1 MKKRNIFA
9 GLLLS
14 MGLVVAAGTVLVSR
28 QDKAMQAKA
37 DAELNDSFDK
47 IYSDDFNNV
56 AGGGS
61 FNYTLLCFTGVTNGY
76 DSDTDFTDAAT
87 LNYVKLNGELLSSYA
102 GSKLRTWGGQNW
114 IRVYY
119 PTSAVSDGEG
129 CTLEIAS
136 GLTIGNSVI
145 AGVKLV
151 MDSNNKWQFD
161 SYLVDEVE
169 TEVLALNPNYWGFV
183 VFQLSGYTG
192 TQAHVLSSS
201 ASKCLSNDIYI
212 NGDLDSK
219 LLNAGPTWN
228 TLAAPSNANYFG
240 WDPSALSDS
249 LDNISNITIPAGTKF
264 PSTSFVDQSKG
275 DGYRLYVTNKDVT
288 FAKQG
293 SSWIK
298 LTYIKDDELVKN
310 GDYTLFTPSDF
321 NNGSNSS
328 WPFYIQN
335 VTQLSNLNFGLQ
347 FNLTL
352 TEEQISGY
360 QTLRLG
366 TTLTG
371 NEYFEL
377 LINYKA
383 NTYIKSFNGVAGNI
397 PSSVASISVT
407 ANEKHLFELYSIK
420 VSENSVRILLGID
433 GILIFKTDALDA
445 TGASCSAIALF
456 SGNVTSADEA
466 YSACETT
473 TAKALGRFYSKKLES
488 PSGSTA
494 LEKFENAKKYYETY
508 LTLSQRTVLEEN
520 EEFAFIKTAY
530 QTLAEAALSEYK
542 ESKKTELSNYASE
555 DDYSEV
561 NWMTVESYIS
571 EGCNAIEEADNSE
584 AVDMALASAKS
595 LIDAVPTLMDELDAA
610 KEAAYLEIDG
620 YASSSDYR
628 EAEQLLLAQYISEC
642 KSLIGNI
649 TDPANIAQIRV
660 ELDAAEDKI
669 DALTTKAEYEAAELA
684 QAKIDAK
691 VEIENYKSDV
701 VYREAEATQRAT
713 IIAECKAD
721 IDEITDY
728 EDIDDIEALVATAKA
743 DIDELKTDEEY
754 KAELAAHKV
763 NTKAVVDSMVETIIN
778 NYRSNE
784 QGLINEAA
792 SNVKTN
798 IDNAESVEAVDSLY
812 TGFVTYVGELE
823 TDAELNQKEANV
835 VINAINAIPTLTPSN
850 YLNIEEYIISARS
863 QFNALSEGGKALV
876 NNLNVLELL
885 EIRLAELKEEKTHA
899 EAVDALI
906 GQIGEV
912 NAAEASYNKI
922 KVARDAYENLN
933 NEERSMVTKL
943 SELQAKEALFAQA
956 LSTIKS
962 SGKDEIDRVYNA
974 LDLSRYAEDD
984 KELILDL
991 VSEAKADVDG
1001 AKYSEEVASIIESF
1015 KTEIGEIPQIAPQ
1028 PAKSGCGGSIT
1039 TTSIALSALTLVGI
1053 VLIIIRRRKYQ

>member
-14 MGLVVAAGTVLVSR
+14 MGLVVAAGTALVSR
-28 QDKAMQAKA
+28 QDKAMQVKA
-37 DAELNDSFDK
+37 DVELNDSFDK
-47 IYSDDFNNV
+47 IYSDAYNNTSFVTGFNKV
-56 AGGGS
+56 
-61 FNYTLLCFTGVTNGY
+61 LLCFAGTPNGLTNASIYDASVLNNILINDVPIYNTGALVQP
-76 DSDTDFTDAAT
+76 
-87 LNYVKLNGELLSSYA
+87 
-102 GSKLRTWGGQNW
+102 WGDGQNW
-114 IRVYY
+114 FTVVY
-119 PTSAVSDGEG
+119 PTSLLSGEG
-129 CTLEIAS
+129 TILEIKN
-136 GLTIGNSVI
+136 GTVVGNSVI

-151 MDSNNKWQFD
+151 MDSNSKWQFD
-161 SYLVDEVE
+161 SYVVEEVE
-169 TEVLALNPNYWGFV
+169 TDVLALNPNYWGFV

-192 TQAHVLSSS
+192 TQAHVPSSS

-212 NGDLDSK
+212 NGDPNSK

-240 WDPSALSDS
+240 WDPGALSDS
-249 LDNISNITIPAGTKF
+249 LDNISSITIPAGTKF

-321 NNGSNSS
+321 NNGSNST
-328 WPFYIQN
+328 WPFFIQKA
-335 VTQLSNLNFGLQ
+335 TQLSNLNFGLQ
-347 FNLTL
+347 FNLNL
-352 TEEQISGY
+352 TDEQIGGY

-377 LINYKA
+377 LINYKV
-383 NTYIKSFNGVAGNI
+383 NTYITRFNGVAGNI
-397 PSSVASISVT
+397 PSSVANISVT
-407 ANEKHLFELYSIK
+407 ANEEHLFELYSIK

-456 SGNVTSADEA
+456 SGTVTSADEA

-508 LTLSQRTVLEEN
+508 LTLSQRTALEEN
-520 EEFAFIKTAY
+520 EDFAFIKTAY
-530 QTLAEAALSEYK
+530 QALKEAAFSEYK

-561 NWMTVESYIS
+561 NWMTVESYIT
-571 EGCNAIEEADNSE
+571 EGCNAIEEADNIE
-584 AVDMALASAKS
+584 AVDSALASTKA

-610 KEAAYLEIDG
+610 KEAAYLEIDS

-628 EAEQLLLAQYISEC
+628 ETEQLLLAQYISEC

-660 ELDAAEDKI
+660 ELDAAKDKI

-684 QAKIDAK
+684 QAKADAK
-691 VEIENYKSDV
+691 LEIENYKSDV
-701 VYREAEATQRAT
+701 VYREAEATERVN
-713 IIAECKAD
+713 IIAECKSD
-721 IDEITDY
+721 IDLITDY
-728 EDIDDIEALVATAKA
+728 EDIDDIETLVELAKA
-743 DIDELKTDEEY
+743 DIDKLKTDEEY

-798 IDNAESVEAVDSLY
+798 IDNAESIEAVDSLY
-812 TGFVTYVGELE
+812 AGFVAYVGELE

-835 VINAINAIPTLTPSN
+835 VINVINAIPTLTPSN
-850 YLNIEEYIISARS
+850 YLTVEEDIVSARS
-863 QFNALSEGGKALV
+863 QYNALSEGGKALV

-885 EIRLAELKEEKTHA
+885 ETRLVELKEEKTHA
-899 EAVDALI
+899 NAVDALI

-922 KVARDAYENLN
+922 KSARDAYENLN
-933 NEERSMVTKL
+933 NEERGMVTKL

-962 SGKDEIDRVYNA
+962 NGKDEIDRVYSA

-991 VSEAKADVDG
+991 VSDAKANVDD
-1001 AKYSEEVASIIESF
+1001 AKYSEEVASIIEAF
-1015 KTEIGEIPQIAPQ
+1015 KTEIEEIPQIAPQ
-1028 PAKSGCGGSIT
+1028 PAKSGCGGSIA
-1039 TTSIALSALTLVGI
+1039 TTSIVLSALALAGITLI
-1053 VLIIIRRRKYQ
+1053 CIRKRKYQ